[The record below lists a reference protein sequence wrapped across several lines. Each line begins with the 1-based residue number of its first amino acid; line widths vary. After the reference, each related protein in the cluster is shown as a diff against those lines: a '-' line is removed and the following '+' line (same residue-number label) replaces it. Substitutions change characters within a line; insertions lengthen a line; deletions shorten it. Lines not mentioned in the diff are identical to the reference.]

1 MMKTQFLILTLA
13 VFLML
18 NMTSCTRQKAEV
30 PPPDLAVV
38 PVILGKPTFQFDPG
52 QTVSL
57 NIAKADPISGE
68 TWSARVEKTDGLWK
82 IASFSGESQLSDR
95 LANKAWILHFLETL
109 TTFRPDSILAE
120 KDSGHFGFSPPRYAV
135 DWRIQGTDSKTV
147 TYQLR
152 VGAPVDF
159 EKSPD
164 GESYTIFPGHEEIY
178 QAGGAA
184 LVMLRYLK
192 TFSSLRLETL
202 STIEPSDVTAIEMT
216 GKRTLHSE
224 FKKGKWVGADVS
236 SLVPFVTHLRV
247 QNFIDK
253 SPPSPFIPVVTIK
266 LTGQDSHVTTLL
278 FDAQDFAKSSD
289 RGDAVFQMYS
299 GSTEKLASF

>member
-1 MMKTQFLILTLA
+1 MKTKFLLLGLA
-13 VFLML
+13 AFLML

-38 PVILGKPTFQFDPG
+38 PVILGKPTFQFDPA

-68 TWSARVEKTDGLWK
+68 TWSARVEKTDGVWK
-82 IASFSGESQLSDR
+82 VASYSGESMLSDR
-95 LANKAWILHFLETL
+95 LANRAWILHFLETL
-109 TTFRPDSILAE
+109 TTFRPDAIIAE
-120 KDSGHFGFSPPRYAV
+120 KDSGHLGFSPPRYAV
-135 DWRIQGTDSKTV
+135 DWRIQGIDSKTT

-164 GESYTIFPGHEEIY
+164 GESYTIFPGHEEVY

-202 STIEPSDVTAIEMT
+202 STIEAADVTAVEMT
-216 GKRTLHSE
+216 GKKTLHSK
-224 FKKGKWVGADVS
+224 FKNGKWIGADVS

-253 SPPSPFIPVVTIK
+253 PLSTPFIPVITIK
-266 LTGQDSHVTTLL
+266 LTDQNSHITTLL
-278 FDAQDFAKSSD
+278 FDAQDYAKSSD
-289 RGDAVFQMYS
+289 RGDAVFQMYP
-299 GSTEKLASF
+299 GSTEKLQSF

>member
-1 MMKTQFLILTLA
+1 MKVKFRDLILA

-18 NMTSCTRQKAEV
+18 NLTSCTRQKTEI

-38 PVILGKPTFQFDPG
+38 PVQLGKPAFQFDPA

-68 TWSARVEKTDGLWK
+68 TWSARVEKNNSVWK
-82 IASFSGESQLSDR
+82 IASYSGESALSDR
-95 LANKAWILHFLETL
+95 LANRAWILHFLETL
-109 TTFRPDSILAE
+109 TTFRPDAIIAE

-135 DWRIQGTDSKTV
+135 DWRIQGIDSKTV

-164 GESYTIFPGHEEIY
+164 GESYAIFPGHEEIY

-202 STIEPSDVTAIEMT
+202 STIEPSEMTAIEMT
-216 GKRTLHSE
+216 GKKTLHSE
-224 FKKGKWVGADVS
+224 FKNGKWVGADVS
-236 SLVPFVTHLRV
+236 SLVPFIIHLRV
-247 QNFIDK
+247 RNFIDK
-253 SPPSPFIPVVTIK
+253 PQPKPFVPVLTIK

-278 FDAQDFAKSSD
+278 FDAHDYAKSSD
-289 RGDAVFQMYS
+289 RGDALFQMYS
-299 GSTEKLASF
+299 GSMEKLASF